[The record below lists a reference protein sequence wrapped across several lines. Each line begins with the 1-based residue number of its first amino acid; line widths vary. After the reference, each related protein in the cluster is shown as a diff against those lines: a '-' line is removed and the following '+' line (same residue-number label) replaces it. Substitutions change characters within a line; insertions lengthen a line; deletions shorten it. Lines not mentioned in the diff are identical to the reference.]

1 MRRSKVA
8 REVREAQIEELRRMT
23 PAERV
28 KIAESLR
35 EEGIAIVM
43 AGQKLD
49 RAAALK
55 HIRRVGQFGRRRSR
69 SNEP

>member
-1 MRRSKVA
+1 
-8 REVREAQIEELRRMT
+8 MT